1 MYPGLSLD
9 QAPPILVPFRFFLTA
24 PVFGILASL
33 FAFYYGSDLLGSR
46 WLPSMLALTHLFTL
60 GVLSM
65 VMIGALFQMLPVVAG
80 SAIAFESRV
89 SIVVYLLLTTGTSLL
104 TFGFYQRSSL
114 LIFIASIAI
123 GFSLILFIVA
133 ATHALWRAPRRH
145 DSVRGMQFAIIGG
158 LSTTVVLGLILA
170 LGHAW
175 DDIPLWREQLTP
187 LHILWGTLGW
197 ISLLVGVI
205 AYQVVPMFQ
214 MTPEYPSV
222 LRRYWAGSL
231 FGLLIVASLVIFSSP
246 SLLLITHTLLALL
259 LVVFAVITLRLQRLR
274 KRRLPDVTLNFWRMG
289 MVALI
294 AAVGVYQFNSVWPQP
309 RFELLIGTLF
319 TLGFTLSVI
328 NGMLYKIVPF
338 LVWLHLQNHLLA
350 TMQLGKI
357 RIPNMKEIIPSNL
370 LKRQFWVHLSAL
382 GLLIL
387 AVIVGDPLFRPAWGL
402 FVISF
407 SLLGYNLLFAYRCYR
422 RELKRISELA

>member
-33 FAFYYGSDLLGSR
+33 FAFYLGSDLLTSR

-65 VMIGALFQMLPVVAG
+65 VMLGALFQMLPVVAG
-80 SAIAFESRV
+80 AAVVFESLV
-89 SIVVYLLLTTGTSLL
+89 SVIVYLLMTTGTLFL
-104 TFGFYQRSSL
+104 AFGFYHSSSIS
-114 LIFIASIAI
+114 IFIASMAL
-123 GFSLILFIVA
+123 GCSLTLFIIA
-133 ATHALWRAPRRH
+133 SAHALWRAPRSH
-145 DSVRGMQFAIIGG
+145 DSVRGMQLAIIGG
-158 LSTTVVLGLILA
+158 LSITVMLGLILA
-170 LGHAW
+170 LGHSSDAVL
-175 DDIPLWREQLTP
+175 LWREQLTP

-231 FGLLIVASLVIFSSP
+231 SGLLILASLATFTIP
-246 SLLLITHTLLALL
+246 SLLEITHTLLAFL
-259 LVVFAVITLRLQRLR
+259 LVIFAVITLRLQKQR
-274 KRRLPDVTLNFWRMG
+274 KRRLSDVTLNFWRLG
-289 MVALI
+289 MAALI
-294 AAVGVYQFNSVWPQP
+294 STVGVYLSHSIWPIPQV
-309 RFELLIGTLF
+309 EILIGALF

-357 RIPNMKEIIPSNL
+357 RIPNMKEIIPNHL
-370 LKRQFWVHLSAL
+370 FKRQFWVHLSAL

-422 RELKRISELA
+422 RVLKRISELA